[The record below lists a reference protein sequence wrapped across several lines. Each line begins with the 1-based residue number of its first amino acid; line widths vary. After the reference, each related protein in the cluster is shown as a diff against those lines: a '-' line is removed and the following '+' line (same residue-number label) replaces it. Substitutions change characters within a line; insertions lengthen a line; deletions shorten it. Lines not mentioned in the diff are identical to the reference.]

1 MIDTSSYAYG
11 LWPAVLLNIGLVL
24 LFVLSFLMPQR
35 RVEWRSMGLFIAW
48 IVALF
53 TEMYGFPLTI
63 YALTAL
69 LGRAYP
75 VLDPFSHKNGHLL
88 VALAGGS
95 EVMWVVIML
104 TTTALFW
111 GSILVM
117 ERGWRQ
123 IHQANGA
130 LVTDG
135 IYARVRHPQYVGLFM
150 LIGSLLIQWPTLLS
164 LLMAPLLIVAYVR
177 LARREERELEAQF
190 GQAYRDY
197 RARVSAFWPRL
208 SLKRHPPE
216 MQSQDRV
223 ATREVRNASQT

>member
-1 MIDTSSYAYG
+1 MEELKIEQPVREEAVPTPPPGSTASGLSARFRWLGQGGRLLAY
-11 LWPAVLLNIGLVL
+11 
-24 LFVLSFLMPQR
+24 M
-35 RVEWRSMGLFIAW
+35 
-48 IVALF
+48 
-53 TEMYGFPLTI
+53 
-63 YALTAL
+63 
-69 LGRAYP
+69 
-75 VLDPFSHKNGHLL
+75 
-88 VALAGGS
+88 
-95 EVMWVVIML
+95 
-104 TTTALFW
+104 
-111 GSILVM
+111 M

-150 LIGSLLIQWPTLLS
+150 LIGSLLIQWPTFLS

-216 MQSQDRV
+216 MQSQDGV